1 MAIRS
6 ALMFLCPRFLSVDSV
21 MSLLL
26 IDRVINCFFSSN
38 EFDLFVSMGQKR
50 LNLRV
55 RTSIDLMYA
64 DYLKHS

>member
-1 MAIRS
+1 
-6 ALMFLCPRFLSVDSV
+6 